1 MKSFTILSALV
12 LGTII
17 TVNPYEV
24 KADEIIT
31 LNSDSGIKS
40 KEEKVGLNLTQL
52 KENRIT
58 QIDFTKIKEDKE
70 IIKHNELSLD
80 ELKAKKSEL
89 ESKSNEVL
97 ETIDNHKEIVS
108 NKAIEKTVAKNK
120 VEEIKEIIEEKEEKN
135 SEISIP
141 ISSPTTSYSETTIV
155 STNTVIVEDEEVKE
169 SLEEVAKEV
178 VATTQE
184 KKNTELKIKEK
195 EVQLKELESDKSKIE
210 EAIKIKEQELARKK
224 AEEEAKRK
232 AEEEARKAAEKAAQR
247 ANIDYTANAVSTVN
261 YSGTYGTFTWLPTS
275 DLRIKDSDFDAP
287 SIKTAQIGYPGNAYA
302 IGQCTWYVYNRM
314 AQIGKTIDP
323 YFGDGGDWNDSAPS
337 KGYTVTNTPVAG
349 SAVSFERWHEAS
361 SSVYGHVAFVEH
373 VYPDGTFLISE
384 MNIGGEYV
392 MAWRIIEN
400 GPGLSFILPK

>member
-1 MKSFTILSALV
+1 MV

-17 TVNPYEV
+17 TVNPYEA

-31 LNSDSGIKS
+31 INSVYGIKY
-40 KEEKVGLNLTQL
+40 KEEKVGLHLTQL
-52 KENRIT
+52 KENKIA
-58 QIDFTKIKEDKE
+58 QMDFTKIKETKE
-70 IIKHNELSLD
+70 IIKHKELSLD
-80 ELKAKKSEL
+80 ELKSKKAEL
-89 ESKSNEVL
+89 ESKSKEVL
-97 ETIDNHKEIVS
+97 KTIDNHKKIVAK
-108 NKAIEKTVAKNK
+108 KAIEKTVAKNK
-120 VEEIKEIIEEKEEKN
+120 VEEIKEIIEEKEETKEED
-135 SEISIP
+135 SEISFP
-141 ISSPTTSYSETTIV
+141 ISSSPTPSSKATTV
-155 STNTVIVEDEEVKE
+155 STNTVIVEDNNVEAKE
-169 SLEEVAKEV
+169 ILEEVSKEV
-178 VATTQE
+178 VAITQE
-184 KKNTELKIKEK
+184 KENTELKIKEK
-195 EVQLKELESDKSKIE
+195 EVQLKEIESNKSKIE
-210 EAIKIKEQELARKK
+210 EAIKIKEQELAREKVEK
-224 AEEEAKRK
+224 EK
-232 AEEEARKAAEKAAQR
+232 ARK

-275 DLRIKDSDFDAP
+275 DPRIKDSDFDAP

-349 SAVSFERWHEAS
+349 SAVSFERWHEGS

>member
-1 MKSFTILSALV
+1 M
-12 LGTII
+12 
-17 TVNPYEV
+17 P
-24 KADEIIT
+24 
-31 LNSDSGIKS
+31 
-40 KEEKVGLNLTQL
+40 
-52 KENRIT
+52 
-58 QIDFTKIKEDKE
+58 
-70 IIKHNELSLD
+70 LD
-80 ELKAKKSEL
+80 ELKSKKAEL
-89 ESKSNEVL
+89 ESKSKEVL
-97 ETIDNHKEIVS
+97 KTIDNHKEIVIK
-108 NKAIEKTVAKNK
+108 KAIEKTVAKNK
-120 VEEIKEIIEEKEEKN
+120 VEEIKEVIEEKEEPKEKD
-135 SEISIP
+135 SEISFP
-141 ISSPTTSYSETTIV
+141 ISSSPTPSSKAPTV
-155 STNTVIVEDEEVKE
+155 STNTVIVEDNNVEAKE
-169 SLEEVAKEV
+169 ILEEVSKEV
-178 VATTQE
+178 VAITQE
-184 KKNTELKIKEK
+184 KENTELKIKEK
-195 EVQLKELESDKSKIE
+195 EVQLKEIESDKSKIE
-210 EAIKIKEQELARKK
+210 EAIKIKEQELAREKEK
-224 AEEEAKRK
+224 
-232 AEEEARKAAEKAAQR
+232 ARK
-247 ANIDYTANAVSTVN
+247 ANIDYTANAVRTVN

-323 YFGDGGDWNDSAPS
+323 YLGDGGDWNDSAPS